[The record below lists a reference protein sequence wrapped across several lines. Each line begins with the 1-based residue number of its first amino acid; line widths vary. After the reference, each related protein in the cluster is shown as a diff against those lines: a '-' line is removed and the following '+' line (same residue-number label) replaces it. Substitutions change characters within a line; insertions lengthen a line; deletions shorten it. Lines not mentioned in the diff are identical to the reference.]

1 MLAEVF
7 KAVIFRVGDEEYGL
21 HIDHVLSIER
31 MQPVTTV
38 PKMPEYVKGVIHLR
52 GIVTPIIE
60 LRKALLQSDVEEND
74 DTRIIAVKVDG
85 QPIGLVVDEAT
96 DVIDIPLDSIQ
107 KLNYGHYD
115 VSFLLGVAKL
125 NDRLLV
131 LIDINNLLRNITSID
146 EWKNAMS

>member
-1 MLAEVF
+1 
-7 KAVIFRVGDEEYGL
+7 
-21 HIDHVLSIER
+21 VLSIAR

-38 PKMPEYVKGVIHLR
+38 PKMPEYVKGVIRLH

-60 LRKALLQSDVEEND
+60 LRKALMQSDVEEND

-85 QPIGLVVDEAT
+85 QPIGLVADAAT
-96 DVIDIPLDSIQ
+96 DVMDIPLDSIQ
-107 KLNYGHYD
+107 KLNDGHDD